1 MVNPWIVALNCIVPD
16 GATVVKDGEVD
27 IVKTVTGAALVLTP
41 VLASVAAT
49 AWLPACDGA
58 VYRPAV
64 LITPT
69 EEFPPAMLST
79 DQVTEGFE
87 SAGKLALNGCVAPA
101 MRVTEAGET
110 ELVLVTVTAEL
121 ALFVVSAALVAVT
134 V

>member
-1 MVNPWIVALNCIVPD
+1 M
-16 GATVVKDGEVD
+16 VKDGEVD

-49 AWLPACDGA
+49 AWLPASDGA

-79 DQVTEGFE
+79 DQMREGFE
-87 SAGKLALNGCVAPA
+87 SAGKLALNVCVAPA